1 MCATTYPLNHSTH
14 FLRETKGAAPM
25 WNNQRRCLKKRDRI
39 RALRDIRTQE
49 GKRRDLYHGH
59 YGPHSNVLTLLHGT
73 CKLMTET
80 IRQSCLS
87 ITLIHSLR
95 SCDMW
100 NWDVTFVLTEKHLV
114 RWNVMLPRS
123 VRPHNEN
130 TLDYNIQ
137 KLSLLN
143 NSLAYCGL
151 HDVITASRLLTA
163 PVLLYSEAAA

>member
-1 MCATTYPLNHSTH
+1 
-14 FLRETKGAAPM
+14 
-25 WNNQRRCLKKRDRI
+25 
-39 RALRDIRTQE
+39 
-49 GKRRDLYHGH
+49 
-59 YGPHSNVLTLLHGT
+59 
-73 CKLMTET
+73 
-80 IRQSCLS
+80 
-87 ITLIHSLR
+87 
-95 SCDMW
+95 
-100 NWDVTFVLTEKHLV
+100 
-114 RWNVMLPRS
+114 MLPRS